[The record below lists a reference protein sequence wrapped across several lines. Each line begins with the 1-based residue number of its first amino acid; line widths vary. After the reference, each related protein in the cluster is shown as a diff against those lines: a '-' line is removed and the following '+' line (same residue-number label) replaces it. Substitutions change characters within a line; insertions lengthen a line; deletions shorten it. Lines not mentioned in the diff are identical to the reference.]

1 MRTALITVMLSA
13 LALFTRAQVQ
23 PGLHVA
29 EPLTVLFG
37 QDTTGGGVKAFWMP
51 FKAAFRAGA
60 IGIVNVD
67 NSGEPFFSDPENW
80 DPDSVGIFSFA
91 AGFGTKAKGDYSFAM
106 GEEAEALGLRTI
118 SLGNKTRA
126 TGSTSIALGA
136 ETVSMGQ
143 SSFATG
149 SRSKAV
155 GNYST
160 AMGRETIAQGRAS
173 TVIGQYNLPLDDSD
187 LSADTARLFIIG
199 NGTNNSSRSNALVV
213 QKSGNVGIGANRPQE
228 DLVIGQDLGD
238 LVGTRLSIGDPTSF
252 SGINLGESN
261 DDRGFIIWEHS
272 NDLLKLGTRQSATL
286 YDYLL
291 TLKSGKLGI
300 GTSSPELL
308 LDVLGESVFRDNLHI
323 GSTAGIN
330 ELNIFD
336 IGNNGDAII
345 RAQTTGGAKEMVLG
359 VSPAGGLF
367 GTVTNDILNFR
378 TNNTTRMSITEAG
391 DVGIGTTA
399 PGEKLDV
406 NGSALVRSDLTT
418 NGTSNLLGRINLGA
432 GTGSNE
438 LNIFDIGGNGDAI
451 IRAQT
456 TGGAMEMVLGVS
468 PAGGLFGTVTND
480 ILNFRT
486 NNTTRMSITSSGDVG
501 IGTTSPSEKLDVSG
515 DFNVTGEVRRS
526 QTGNANMVPICY
538 GKITDIISFPPVIN
552 ATSGNFSVSTAQ
564 IGEYII
570 SVDNETIDCDSY
582 IIVATVL
589 DGDIIK
595 YSCSGGDLI
604 INTFDI
610 VLGVLNANEGAFS
623 FVIYKP

>member
-60 IGIVNVD
+60 IGTVNVA

-106 GEEAEALGLRTI
+106 GEEAEALGFRTI
-118 SLGNKTRA
+118 SLGNQSKA
-126 TGSTSIALGA
+126 IGSTSIA
-136 ETVSMGQ
+136 MGDQ
-143 SSFATG
+143 TMSIGQRSLATG
-149 SRSKAV
+149 DGTMAV

-173 TVIGQYNLPLDDSD
+173 MVIGQYNLPLDDSD

-238 LVGTRLSIGDPTSF
+238 LVGTRLSIGDAASF
-252 SGINLGESN
+252 SGINLGESS
-261 DDRGFIIWEHS
+261 DDRGFIIWEHDG
-272 NDLLKLGTRQSATL
+272 DLLKLGTRQSGTF
-286 YDYLL
+286 YDYILA
-291 TLKSGKLGI
+291 LKEGKLGV
-300 GTSSPELL
+300 GTNAPSQV
-308 LDVLGESVFRDNLHI
+308 LDVNGVSAFRDLVNIGPGTGSNELNLFDI
-323 GSTAGIN
+323 GADNDVVVRAKTVGNAMEMIMGLNSSGGLFGTVTATDLRFRTSNTHRMSITPSGDVGINTTGPTAKLDVNGTTRLRSTLTADGISNLEGRINLGPGTGTN

-336 IGNNGDAII
+336 IGANGDAVI
-345 RAQTTGGAKEMVLG
+345 RAQTTGGAKEVLWG
-359 VSPAGGLF
+359 VSPLGGIL
-367 GTVTNDILNFR
+367 GTVTSD
-378 TNNTTRMSITEAG
+378 
-391 DVGIGTTA
+391 
-399 PGEKLDV
+399 
-406 NGSALVRSDLTT
+406 DLT
-418 NGTSNLLGRINLGA
+418 
-432 GTGSNE
+432 
-438 LNIFDIGGNGDAI
+438 
-451 IRAQT
+451 
-456 TGGAMEMVLGVS
+456 
-468 PAGGLFGTVTND
+468 
-480 ILNFRT
+480 FRT

-526 QTGNANMVPICY
+526 
-538 GKITDIISFPPVIN
+538 
-552 ATSGNFSVSTAQ
+552 
-564 IGEYII
+564 
-570 SVDNETIDCDSY
+570 
-582 IIVATVL
+582 
-589 DGDIIK
+589 
-595 YSCSGGDLI
+595 
-604 INTFDI
+604 
-610 VLGVLNANEGAFS
+610 
-623 FVIYKP
+623 